1 MQFTSSHIIYELI
14 QFKTKYQTY
23 LETQRSIPI
32 MVESVEHIMSVGAGV
47 QNGRK
52 SFIETSII
60 FGKLFRSNIRKY
72 LDVHSFLFFLN
83 NVKPSKRYLY
93 FRYLLILTSNIQ
105 HVLFQS
111 GFMIMVSYFIY
122 FFKVSLCIVQA
133 LQIVKYI
140 NSTTSL

>member
-1 MQFTSSHIIYELI
+1 MQFKSSHIIYELI

-32 MVESVEHIMSVGAGV
+32 MVESVEHIMSVGARV

-52 SFIETSII
+52 KFHRNFYHFRQTVSVKYTKI
-60 FGKLFRSNIRKY
+60 FGC
-72 LDVHSFLFFLN
+72 SFFFFLN

>member
-32 MVESVEHIMSVGAGV
+32 MVESVEHIMSVGARV

-52 SFIETSII
+52 KFHRNFYHFRQTVSVKYTKI
-60 FGKLFRSNIRKY
+60 FGC
-72 LDVHSFLFFLN
+72 SFFFFLN

-93 FRYLLILTSNIQ
+93 LRYLLILTSKIQ

-122 FFKVSLCIVQA
+122 FFKVSLCIVQT

>member
-1 MQFTSSHIIYELI
+1 MQFKSSHIIYELI

-32 MVESVEHIMSVGAGV
+32 MVESVEHIMSVGARV

-52 SFIETSII
+52 KFQKLLSFSANC
-60 FGKLFRSNIRKY
+60 FGQIYENIWMFILF
-72 LDVHSFLFFLN
+72 FFFLN

-93 FRYLLILTSNIQ
+93 FRYLLILTSKIQ
-105 HVLFQS
+105 HILFKS
-111 GFMIMVSYFIY
+111 GFMIMVSYFI
-122 FFKVSLCIVQA
+122 FFLKVSLCIVQS

>member
-1 MQFTSSHIIYELI
+1 MQFKSSHIIYELI

-32 MVESVEHIMSVGAGV
+32 MVESVEHIMSVGARV

-52 SFIETSII
+52 KFHRNFYHFRQTVSVKYTKI
-60 FGKLFRSNIRKY
+60 FGRSFF
-72 LDVHSFLFFLN
+72 SFFLN